1 MNMNKKNK
9 SIILV
14 YGILA
19 FIYLIAFVIIPFP
32 KNAASWISFV
42 FTLTSFVLSLG
53 VTLYVFGKDGEMTS
67 KFYGF
72 PIFKIAYMYPLV
84 QFAVGAIICI
94 IAAFANVPYW
104 IALILSLVILGAS
117 AIGVI
122 ATDNARDIVEKTE
135 AEVERVTKATKMFNL
150 NIASV
155 LDLCSDATVKKEL
168 EKLAESFRFSDPVS
182 SDATEDIESTI
193 MEKLENLKISISS
206 STVDE
211 NIAKITKLKNLLS
224 ERNRICKMNKR

>member
-9 SIILV
+9 SIIVV

-19 FIYLIAFVIIPFP
+19 FIYLIAFITIPFP

-42 FTLTSFVLSLG
+42 FTLISFVLSLG
-53 VTLYVFGKDGEMTS
+53 VSLYVFGKEDEMTS

-72 PIFKIAYMYPLV
+72 PILKIAYMYPLV
-84 QFAVGAIICI
+84 QFIVGVVICL
-94 IAAFANVPYW
+94 IAAFVAAPYW
-104 IALILSLVILGAS
+104 VALILSLVILSVS

-122 ATDNARDIVEKTE
+122 ATDNARDIIEENE
-135 AEVERVTKATKMFNL
+135 AEIERVTKATKLFNL
-150 NIASV
+150 NVSSV
-155 LDLCSDATVKKEL
+155 LDLCTEASVKKEL

-182 SDATEDIESTI
+182 SDATEEIENTI

-206 STVDE
+206 SDSDE
-211 NIAKITKLKNLLS
+211 NIAKITELKNLLA
-224 ERNRICKMNKR
+224 ERNRICKVSK

>member
-9 SIILV
+9 SIIAV

-42 FTLTSFVLSLG
+42 FTLISFVLSLG
-53 VTLYVFGKDGEMTS
+53 VSLYVFGKEDELTS

-72 PIFKIAYMYPLV
+72 PIFKIAYMYPLI
-84 QFAVGAIICI
+84 QFVVGVIICL
-94 IAAFANVPYW
+94 IAAFVAVPYW
-104 IALILSLVILGAS
+104 VALILSLIILGVS

-122 ATDNARDIVEKTE
+122 ATDNARDIVEENE
-135 AEVERVTKATKMFNL
+135 AEVERVTKATKIFNL

-155 LDLCSDATVKKEL
+155 LDLCTEPSVKIEL

-206 STVDE
+206 SDSDE
-211 NIAKITKLKNLLS
+211 NIAKITELKNLLA
-224 ERNRICKMNKR
+224 ERNRICKVSK

>member
-9 SIILV
+9 SIIAV

-19 FIYLIAFVIIPFP
+19 LIYLIAFVIIPFP

-42 FTLTSFVLSLG
+42 FTLISFVLSLG
-53 VTLYVFGKDGEMTS
+53 VSLYVFGKDGEMTS

-72 PIFKIAYMYPLV
+72 PIFKIAYMYPVV
-84 QFAVGAIICI
+84 QFAVGVIICL
-94 IAAFANVPYW
+94 IAAFIAVPYW

-122 ATDNARDIVEKTE
+122 ATDNARDIIEENE

-150 NIASV
+150 NISSV
-155 LDLCSDATVKKEL
+155 LDLCTEPSVKKEL

-182 SDATEDIESTI
+182 SDATEEIESAI
-193 MEKLENLKISISS
+193 MEKLENLKISITSS
-206 STVDE
+206 SADE
-211 NIAKITKLKNLLS
+211 NIEKITELKNLLD

>member
-9 SIILV
+9 SIIAV

-42 FTLTSFVLSLG
+42 FTLVSFVLSLG
-53 VTLYVFGKDGEMTS
+53 VSLYIFGKDDEMTS

-84 QFAVGAIICI
+84 QFVVGVIICL
-94 IAAFANVPYW
+94 IAAFVAVPYW
-104 IALILSLVILGAS
+104 VALILSLGILGVS

-122 ATDNARDIVEKTE
+122 ATDNARDIIEENE
-135 AEVERVTKATKMFNL
+135 AEIERVTKATKLFNL
-150 NIASV
+150 NVSSV
-155 LDLCSDATVKKEL
+155 LDLCTEPSVKKEL

-182 SDATEDIESTI
+182 SDATEEIENTI

-206 STVDE
+206 SDSDE
-211 NIAKITKLKNLLS
+211 NIAKITELKNLLA

>member
-9 SIILV
+9 SIIAV

-19 FIYLIAFVIIPFP
+19 FIYLIAFITIPFP

-42 FTLTSFVLSLG
+42 FTLISFVLSLG
-53 VTLYVFGKDGEMTS
+53 VSLYVFGKEDEMTS

-72 PIFKIAYMYPLV
+72 PILKIAYMYPLV
-84 QFAVGAIICI
+84 QFIVGVVICL
-94 IAAFANVPYW
+94 IAAFVAAPYW
-104 IALILSLVILGAS
+104 VALILSLVILSVS

-122 ATDNARDIVEKTE
+122 ATDNARDIIEENE
-135 AEVERVTKATKMFNL
+135 AEIERVTKATKLFNL
-150 NIASV
+150 NVSSV
-155 LDLCSDATVKKEL
+155 LDLSTEASVKKEL

-182 SDATEDIESTI
+182 SDATEEIENTI

-206 STVDE
+206 SDSDE
-211 NIAKITKLKNLLS
+211 NVAKITELKNLLA
-224 ERNRICKMNKR
+224 ERNRICKASK

>member
-9 SIILV
+9 SIIVV

-19 FIYLIAFVIIPFP
+19 FIYLIAFITIPFP

-42 FTLTSFVLSLG
+42 FTLISFVLSLG
-53 VTLYVFGKDGEMTS
+53 VSLYVFGKEDEMTS

-72 PIFKIAYMYPLV
+72 PILKIAYMYPLV
-84 QFAVGAIICI
+84 QFIVGVVICL
-94 IAAFANVPYW
+94 IAAFVAAPYW
-104 IALILSLVILGAS
+104 VALILSLVILSVS

-122 ATDNARDIVEKTE
+122 ATDNARDIIEENE
-135 AEVERVTKATKMFNL
+135 AEIERVTKATKLFNL
-150 NIASV
+150 NVSSV
-155 LDLCSDATVKKEL
+155 LDLSTEASVKKEL

-182 SDATEDIESTI
+182 SDATEEIENTI

-206 STVDE
+206 SDSDE
-211 NIAKITKLKNLLS
+211 NVAKITELKNLLA
-224 ERNRICKMNKR
+224 ERNRICKASK

>member
-9 SIILV
+9 SIIAV
-14 YGILA
+14 YGILSL
-19 FIYLIAFVIIPFP
+19 IYLIAFVIIPFP

-42 FTLTSFVLSLG
+42 FTLVSFVLSLG
-53 VTLYVFGKDGEMTS
+53 VSLYVFGKDDEMTS

-72 PIFKIAYMYPLV
+72 PIFKIAYMYPVV
-84 QFAVGAIICI
+84 QFAVGVIICL
-94 IAAFANVPYW
+94 IAVFVAVPYW

-122 ATDNARDIVEKTE
+122 ATDNARDIIEENE

-150 NIASV
+150 NISSV
-155 LDLCSDATVKKEL
+155 LDLCTEPSVKKEL

-182 SDATEDIESTI
+182 SDATEEIESTI
-193 MEKLENLKISISS
+193 MEKLENLKINITAFSS
-206 STVDE
+206 DE
-211 NIAKITKLKNLLS
+211 NIAKITELKNLLS

>member
-9 SIILV
+9 SIIAV
-14 YGILA
+14 YAILA
-19 FIYLIAFVIIPFP
+19 FIYLIAFITIPFP

-42 FTLTSFVLSLG
+42 FTLISFVLSLG
-53 VTLYVFGKDGEMTS
+53 VTLYVFGKDDEMTS

-84 QFAVGAIICI
+84 QFAVGVIICI
-94 IAAFANVPYW
+94 IAAFVAVPYW
-104 IALILSLVILGAS
+104 IALILSLIILSVS

-122 ATDNARDIVEKTE
+122 ATDNARDIVEQTE
-135 AEVERVTKATKMFNL
+135 AESERFTKATKMFNL

-155 LDLCSDATVKKEL
+155 LDLCTEPSVKKEL

-182 SDATEDIESTI
+182 SDATEDIESII
-193 MEKLENLKISISS
+193 MEKLDNLKLKINYLSAEDSIS
-206 STVDE
+206 
-211 NIAKITKLKNLLS
+211 KINEIKNLLS
-224 ERNRICKMNKR
+224 ERNRICKVSK

>member
-9 SIILV
+9 SIIAV

-42 FTLTSFVLSLG
+42 FTLISFVLSLG
-53 VTLYVFGKDGEMTS
+53 VTLYVFGKDDEMTS

-84 QFAVGAIICI
+84 QFAVGLIICI
-94 IAAFANVPYW
+94 VAAFVAVPYW
-104 IALILSLVILGAS
+104 IALILSLIILGAS

-122 ATDNARDIVEKTE
+122 ATDNARDIIEETE
-135 AEVERVTKATKMFNL
+135 AESERVTKATKMFNL

-155 LDLCSDATVKKEL
+155 LDLCSDAAVKKEL
-168 EKLAESFRFSDPVS
+168 ETLAESFRFSDPVS
-182 SDATEDIESTI
+182 SEATEEIENTI
-193 MEKLENLKISISS
+193 MEKLENLKLGISS
-206 STVDE
+206 SSADE
-211 NIAKITKLKNLLS
+211 NVAKITELKNLLA
-224 ERNRICKMNKR
+224 ERNRICKVSK

>member
-9 SIILV
+9 SIIAV

-19 FIYLIAFVIIPFP
+19 LIYLIAFVIIPFP

-42 FTLTSFVLSLG
+42 FTLISFVLSLG
-53 VTLYVFGKDGEMTS
+53 VSLYVFGKDGEMTS
-67 KFYGF
+67 NFYGF

-84 QFAVGAIICI
+84 QFAVGVIICL
-94 IAAFANVPYW
+94 IAAFVAVPYW

-122 ATDNARDIVEKTE
+122 ATDNARDIIEENE

-150 NIASV
+150 NISSV
-155 LDLCSDATVKKEL
+155 LDLCTEPSVKKEL
-168 EKLAESFRFSDPVS
+168 EKLAEKFRFSDPVS
-182 SDATEDIESTI
+182 SDATEEIESTI
-193 MEKLENLKISISS
+193 MEKLENLKINITASS
-206 STVDE
+206 SDE
-211 NIAKITKLKNLLS
+211 NIAKINELKNLLA
-224 ERNRICKMNKR
+224 ERNRICKVSK

>member
-1 MNMNKKNK
+1 MNMNKKNN
-9 SIILV
+9 SIISV

-19 FIYLIAFVIIPFP
+19 FIYLIAFVVIPFP

-42 FTLTSFVLSLG
+42 FTLVSFVLSLG
-53 VTLYVFGKDGEMTS
+53 VTLYVFGKDDEMTS

-84 QFAVGAIICI
+84 QFAVGLLICI
-94 IAAFANVPYW
+94 IAAFVAVPYW
-104 IALILSLVILGAS
+104 IALILSLIILGAS

-122 ATDNARDIVEKTE
+122 ATDNARDIIEETE
-135 AEVERVTKATKMFNL
+135 AETERVTKATKMFNL

-155 LDLCSDATVKKEL
+155 LDLCSDMAVKKEL

-182 SDATEDIESTI
+182 SDATEDVEDTI
-193 MEKLENLKISISS
+193 MEKLENLKIGISS
-206 STVDE
+206 ATADE
-211 NIAKITKLKNLLS
+211 NIAKIAELKNLLA

>member
-9 SIILV
+9 SIIAV

-19 FIYLIAFVIIPFP
+19 FIYLIAFITIPFP

-42 FTLTSFVLSLG
+42 FTLISFVLSLG
-53 VTLYVFGKDGEMTS
+53 VSLYVFGKDDEMTS

-84 QFAVGAIICI
+84 QFAVGLLICV
-94 IAAFANVPYW
+94 IAAFVAVPYW
-104 IALILSLVILGAS
+104 VALILSLVILGVS

-122 ATDNARDIVEKTE
+122 ATDNARDIVEQTE
-135 AEVERVTKATKMFNL
+135 AESERVTKATKMFNL

-155 LDLCSDATVKKEL
+155 LDLCNDAAVKKEL
-168 EKLAESFRFSDPVS
+168 EKLAENFRFSDPVS
-182 SDATEDIESTI
+182 SDATEEIESTI
-193 MEKLENLKISISS
+193 MEKLENLKLGISS
-206 STVDE
+206 SSADE
-211 NIAKITKLKNLLS
+211 NIAKITELKNLLA
-224 ERNRICKMNKR
+224 ERNRICKVSK

>member
-9 SIILV
+9 SIIAV

-42 FTLTSFVLSLG
+42 FTLVSFVLSLG
-53 VTLYVFGKDGEMTS
+53 VTLYVFGKDDEMTS

-84 QFAVGAIICI
+84 QFIVGVVICL
-94 IAAFANVPYW
+94 IAAFVAVPYW
-104 IALILSLVILGAS
+104 VALVLSLVILS
-117 AIGVI
+117 VFAIGVI
-122 ATDNARDIVEKTE
+122 ATDNARDIIEENE
-135 AEVERVTKATKMFNL
+135 AEIERVTKATKLFNL
-150 NIASV
+150 NVSSV
-155 LDLCSDATVKKEL
+155 LDLCTELSVKKEL

-182 SDATEDIESTI
+182 SDATEEIENTI
-193 MEKLENLKISISS
+193 MEKLENLKLGISS
-206 STVDE
+206 SSADE
-211 NIAKITKLKNLLS
+211 NIAKITELKNLLS
-224 ERNRICKMNKR
+224 ERNRICKASK

>member
-9 SIILV
+9 SIIAV

-42 FTLTSFVLSLG
+42 FTLVSFVLSLG
-53 VTLYVFGKDGEMTS
+53 VSLYIFGKDDEMTS

-84 QFAVGAIICI
+84 QFAVGLLICI
-94 IAAFANVPYW
+94 IAAFVAVPYW
-104 IALILSLVILGAS
+104 VALILSLIILGAS
-117 AIGVI
+117 SIGVI
-122 ATDNARDIVEKTE
+122 ATDNARDIVEQTE
-135 AEVERVTKATKMFNL
+135 AESERVTKATKMFNL

-155 LDLCSDATVKKEL
+155 LDLCTEPSVKIEL

-206 STVDE
+206 SDSDE
-211 NIAKITKLKNLLS
+211 NIAKITELKNLLA

>member
-9 SIILV
+9 SIIAV

-19 FIYLIAFVIIPFP
+19 LIYLIAFVIIPFP

-42 FTLTSFVLSLG
+42 FTLISFVLSLG
-53 VTLYVFGKDGEMTS
+53 VSLYVFCKDDEMTS

-72 PIFKIAYMYPLV
+72 PIFKIAYMYPVV
-84 QFAVGAIICI
+84 QFVVGVIICLI
-94 IAAFANVPYW
+94 VAFVDVPYW

-122 ATDNARDIVEKTE
+122 ATDNARDIIEENE

-150 NIASV
+150 NISSV
-155 LDLCSDATVKKEL
+155 LDLCTEPSVKKEL

-182 SDATEDIESTI
+182 SEATFPLESELRACMDNLERALTDGD
-193 MEKLENLKISISS
+193 MDGVAKLCPQ
-206 STVDE
+206 T
-211 NIAKITKLKNLLS
+211 AALLA
-224 ERNRICKMNKR
+224 ERNRICKLNK

>member
-9 SIILV
+9 LIIAV
-14 YGILA
+14 YGILS

-32 KNAASWISFV
+32 KNAASWITFV
-42 FTLTSFVLSLG
+42 FTLVSFVLSLG
-53 VTLYVFGKDGEMTS
+53 VTLYVFGKDDEMTS

-72 PIFKIAYMYPLV
+72 PIFKIAYVYPLV
-84 QFAVGAIICI
+84 QFAVSVIICLV
-94 IAAFANVPYW
+94 AAFVAVPYW

-122 ATDNARDIVEKTE
+122 ATDNARDIVEQIE
-135 AEVERVTKATKMFNL
+135 AESERVTKATKMFNL

-155 LDLCSDATVKKEL
+155 LDLCTEPSVKIEL

-182 SDATEDIESTI
+182 SEATEEIENTI

-206 STVDE
+206 SDSDE
-211 NIAKITKLKNLLS
+211 NIAKITELKNLLA

>member
-9 SIILV
+9 SIIAV

-42 FTLTSFVLSLG
+42 FTLVSFVLSLG
-53 VTLYVFGKDGEMTS
+53 VSLYIFGKDDEMTS

-84 QFAVGAIICI
+84 QFAVGVVICL
-94 IAAFANVPYW
+94 IAAFVAVPYW
-104 IALILSLVILGAS
+104 VALILSLVILGAS

-122 ATDNARDIVEKTE
+122 ATDNARDIVEATE
-135 AEVERVTKATKMFNL
+135 AESERVTKATKMFNL

-155 LDLCSDATVKKEL
+155 LDLCTEPSVKIEL

-182 SDATEDIESTI
+182 SDATEDIENTI

-206 STVDE
+206 SDSDE
-211 NIAKITKLKNLLS
+211 NIAKITELKNLLA
-224 ERNRICKMNKR
+224 ERNRICKVSK

>member
-9 SIILV
+9 SIIAV

-19 FIYLIAFVIIPFP
+19 FIYLIAFITIPFP

-42 FTLTSFVLSLG
+42 FTLISFVLSLG
-53 VTLYVFGKDGEMTS
+53 VTLYVFGKDDEMS
-67 KFYGF
+67 SRFYGF

-84 QFAVGAIICI
+84 QFAVGVIICL
-94 IAAFANVPYW
+94 IAAFVAVPYW
-104 IALILSLVILGAS
+104 VALILSLIILSVS

-122 ATDNARDIVEKTE
+122 ATDNARDIVEETE
-135 AEVERVTKATKMFNL
+135 AESERVTKATKMFNL

-155 LDLCSDATVKKEL
+155 LDLCNDVTVKKEL

-206 STVDE
+206 SDSDE
-211 NIAKITKLKNLLS
+211 NIAKITELKNLLA
-224 ERNRICKMNKR
+224 ERNRICKVSK

>member
-9 SIILV
+9 SIIAV

-19 FIYLIAFVIIPFP
+19 FIYLIAFITIPFP

-42 FTLTSFVLSLG
+42 FTLISFVLSLG
-53 VTLYVFGKDGEMTS
+53 VTLYVFGKDDEMS
-67 KFYGF
+67 SRFYGF

-84 QFAVGAIICI
+84 QFAVGVIICL
-94 IAAFANVPYW
+94 IAAFVAVPYW
-104 IALILSLVILGAS
+104 VALILSLIILGVS

-122 ATDNARDIVEKTE
+122 ATENARDIVEENE
-135 AEVERVTKATKMFNL
+135 AEIERVTKATKLFNL
-150 NIASV
+150 NVSSV
-155 LDLCSDATVKKEL
+155 LDLCTEPSVKKEL

-182 SDATEDIESTI
+182 SDTTEDIESTI

-206 STVDE
+206 SDSDE
-211 NIAKITKLKNLLS
+211 NIAKITELKNLLA

>member
-1 MNMNKKNK
+1 MNINKKNK
-9 SIILV
+9 SIIAV
-14 YGILA
+14 YSILA

-42 FTLTSFVLSLG
+42 FTLVSFVLSLG
-53 VTLYVFGKDGEMTS
+53 VSLYIFGKDDEMTS

-84 QFAVGAIICI
+84 QFVVGLIICI
-94 IAAFANVPYW
+94 VAAFVAVPYW
-104 IALILSLVILGAS
+104 IALILSLIILGAS

-122 ATDNARDIVEKTE
+122 ATDNARDIVEQTE
-135 AEVERVTKATKMFNL
+135 AESERVTKATKMFNL

-155 LDLCSDATVKKEL
+155 LDLCTEPSVKKEL

-193 MEKLENLKISISS
+193 MEKLENLKIGISS
-206 STVDE
+206 SSADE
-211 NIAKITKLKNLLS
+211 NIAKITELKNLLA
-224 ERNRICKMNKR
+224 ERNRICKVSK